1 MNELVVGMMVV
12 ILLVGG
18 GLLYVGYQESKDKK
32 K

>member
-1 MNELVVGMMVV
+1 MNEIVIAMALV

-18 GLLYVGYQESKDKK
+18 GLLYVGYQENKDKK

>member
-1 MNELVVGMMVV
+1 MNEIAIAIVFV

-18 GLLYVGYQESKDKK
+18 GLLYVGYQDNKDKK